1 MICGCDAC
9 QQRRDIMSKR
19 TLRDY
24 ISQAFLAR
32 DKATVAQIMK
42 DAEELEKTEHAEP
55 DGDEGPGNTTIIH
68 HHHGGDAATATGD
81 AALTDRVGKLEKS
94 MDSIGK
100 KLDRVLDGLT
110 GKDGELPPWLAKK
123 GDDDKDDSGDDDKG
137 DDDDKKENP
146 FAKKDDDGDG
156 DEKKTDDDLPTG
168 RTEGAQVAEAPSG
181 VEGEL
186 MEADPALKTGPS
198 KMGDAAY
205 RGRLAAGFKNFMQET
220 RARAEILAP
229 GMKVATIDAAQGPKA
244 ATIAVCNLRRNALAK
259 ALTDARTGPLV
270 GGYIT
275 ADSIK
280 TMSCDAV
287 RLAFLDAS
295 DRVRQHNNASGR
307 PSEAVYAS
315 DGDPR
320 AFRDQQ
326 IGIIRSINKRNQEFW
341 AKHGGL
347 GPQGSIH

>member
-1 MICGCDAC
+1 
-9 QQRRDIMSKR
+9 MSKR

-68 HHHGGDAATATGD
+68 HHHGGDAAAATGD
-81 AALTDRVGKLEKS
+81 AALEGRVGKLEKS
-94 MDSIGK
+94 LDSIGK

-123 GDDDKDDSGDDDKG
+123 GDDDKDDDDKGDDKSDDDDKGDDDKG
-137 DDDDKKENP
+137 DDD
-146 FAKKDDDGDG
+146 KD
-156 DEKKTDDDLPTG
+156 ETKDDLPTG
-168 RTEGAQVAEAPSG
+168 NTEGAQVAEAPSG
-181 VEGEL
+181 VEAEL

-205 RGRLAAGFKNFMQET
+205 RGRLSTTFKTFMQET

-229 GMKVATIDAAQGPKA
+229 GMKIATVDAAAGPKA
-244 ATIAVCNLRRNALAK
+244 TTIAVCNLRRAALSK
-259 ALTDARTGPLV
+259 ALTDARTAPVV
-270 GGYIT
+270 GGYFT
-275 ADSIK
+275 ADSLK

-295 DRVRQHNNASGR
+295 DRVRQHNNATGR

-326 IGIIRSINKRNQEFW
+326 IAVIKSINARNREFW